1 MRGMTR
7 DEFITK
13 ARAVHGDKYD
23 YSKVVYV
30 NQSVDVIIICPEH
43 GEFLQRPNNHYM
55 GAGCPLCTG
64 NHKMTTETFIKR
76 AREIHGDKYDYS
88 KSVYVNSKT
97 KLIISCPEHGD
108 FEQSPDKHLS
118 GHGCPMCAQSK
129 VEATNLQRYGVKRP
143 LQNKEIHE
151 KSVQTCLDKY
161 GVRNPMQ
168 SKAVL
173 QKQIATNMERYGVPF
188 SCMADSVKERR
199 ISTCKKLYN
208 GASPFSSVDVRRK
221 AQNTIMD
228 RYSVANVAELQFVQN
243 KICHTNMERYGVP
256 SVLSAESVRNEIHNT
271 CLKKYGAISP
281 LSSLDVREKINAA
294 KQNNGTFSTS
304 EPENIMYSVLRNVF
318 GTDDVKRQYKSV
330 LYPYMC
336 DFYIKSRDLYIELN
350 ASWIHGFHWFS
361 SDDMDDMAVLQSWK
375 SKHTLFYDNAVQVW
389 TERDVAK
396 RNTAKFNK
404 LNYITFWNTKLLDF
418 YVWIS
423 MDCPDG
429 HDYDMIYSWLPVRE
443 LHMEKPKRNITIS
456 SLSQYAKYYHQD
468 VFYAREKSLWK
479 ENPIFRKQ
487 PLQMFLYQNRQKYLG
502 KSPEQLTDFD
512 ILRGFSISGVLR
524 CYTAFDARVMERILK
539 EYSICSVADPCAG
552 WGERLLCC
560 YLNDVE
566 YHGYDINQGLLPG
579 YTAMIKDFQITKQ
592 SVLFADASTVKL
604 QRHYDAVITCPPY
617 HNIEIYTENGA
628 ENLSYTD
635 FLSWWEKVVQNFS
648 DVKYFCFQ
656 INQKYKSDMAKIVLE
671 HDFSFVKEI
680 LPKNGVSHFHRKNG
694 AIQKQEYESMLVFQ
708 KCCS

>member
-7 DEFITK
+7 DEFIAK

-55 GAGCPLCTG
+55 GAGCPLCAG
-64 NHKMTTETFIKR
+64 NHKMTTKTFIKR

-129 VEATNLQRYGVKRP
+129 VEVTNLQRYGAKRP
-143 LQNKEIHE
+143 LQNKDIHD

-168 SKAVL
+168 SKVVL

-188 SCMADSVKERR
+188 SCMADSVKERKEATYR
-199 ISTCKKLYN
+199 ELYD
-208 GASPFSSVDVRRK
+208 GLSPFASGAVREK
-221 AQNTIMD
+221 AQNTIM
-228 RYSVANVAELQFVQN
+228 N
-243 KICHTNMERYGVP
+243 RYGVSNVAKS
-256 SVLSAESVRNEIHNT
+256 SVIQGKIANT
-271 CLKKYGAISP
+271 
-281 LSSLDVREKINAA
+281 
-294 KQNNGTFSTS
+294 KQSNGTFSTS
-304 EPENIMYSVLRNVF
+304 EPEDTMYSVLCNVF

-336 DFYIKSRDLYIELN
+336 DFYIKSRDLYVELN

-361 SDDMDDMAVLQSWK
+361 SDDTNDMIVLQSWK
-375 SKHTLFYDNAVQVW
+375 SKHTPFYDNAVQVW
-389 TERDVAK
+389 TERDVIK
-396 RNTAKFNK
+396 RNTAKSNK
-404 LNYITFWNTKLLDF
+404 LNYITFWNTELLDF

-429 HDYDMIYSWLPVRE
+429 HDYDMIYSWLPVHE
-443 LHMEKPKRNITIS
+443 LHMEKPKRSLAIS
-456 SLSQYAKYYHQD
+456 SLSQYVKYYHQD

-487 PLQMFLYQNRQKYLG
+487 PLQMFLYQNRQKYFG

-524 CYTAFDARVMERILK
+524 GYTAFDARTMEHILK

-579 YTAMIKDFQITKQ
+579 YMAMIKDFQITKQ
-592 SVLFADASTVKL
+592 SVLFVDASTVKL
-604 QRHYDAVITCPPY
+604 QRYYDAVITCPPY

-671 HDFSFVKEI
+671 HDFSFVKEV

-694 AIQKQEYESMLVFQ
+694 SIQKQEYESMLVFQ

>member
-7 DEFITK
+7 DEFVTK
-13 ARAVHGDKYD
+13 ARAAHGDKYD

-55 GAGCPLCTG
+55 GAGCPLCVG

-129 VEATNLQRYGVKRP
+129 VEATNLQKYGAKRP

-173 QKQIATNMERYGVPF
+173 QKQIATNVERYGVPF
-188 SCMADSVKERR
+188 SYMKLTVHRRSSVPAKTLAVSHRIMADG
-199 ISTCKKLYN
+199 CK
-208 GASPFSSVDVRRK
+208 
-221 AQNTIMD
+221 
-228 RYSVANVAELQFVQN
+228 
-243 KICHTNMERYGVP
+243 
-256 SVLSAESVRNEIHNT
+256 
-271 CLKKYGAISP
+271 
-281 LSSLDVREKINAA
+281 
-294 KQNNGTFSTS
+294 
-304 EPENIMYSVLRNVF
+304 
-318 GTDDVKRQYKSV
+318 
-330 LYPYMC
+330 
-336 DFYIKSRDLYIELN
+336 
-350 ASWIHGFHWFS
+350 
-361 SDDMDDMAVLQSWK
+361 
-375 SKHTLFYDNAVQVW
+375 
-389 TERDVAK
+389 
-396 RNTAKFNK
+396 
-404 LNYITFWNTKLLDF
+404 
-418 YVWIS
+418 
-423 MDCPDG
+423 
-429 HDYDMIYSWLPVRE
+429 
-443 LHMEKPKRNITIS
+443 LHMEKPKRSLAIS
-456 SLSQYAKYYHQD
+456 SLSQYVKYYHQD

-487 PLQMFLYQNRQKYLG
+487 SLQMFLYQNRQKYLG

-524 CYTAFDARVMERILK
+524 GYTAFDARVMERILK

-566 YHGYDINQGLLPG
+566 YYGYDINQGLLPG

-604 QRHYDAVITCPPY
+604 QSHYDAVITCPPY
-617 HNIEIYTENGA
+617 HNVEIYIENGA

-635 FLSWWEKVVQNFS
+635 FLLWWEKVVQNFS

-656 INQKYKSDMAKIVLE
+656 INQKYKSDMIKIVLE
-671 HDFSFVKEI
+671 QGFFLVKEI
-680 LPKNGVSHFHRKNG
+680 LPKNKVSHFHRKNG
-694 AIQKQEYESMLVFQ
+694 SIQKQEYESMLVFQ